1 MKKLTTTII
10 GLSLLAGSALSAQ
23 DTFASFYPEQDNDT
37 PSYLASV
44 KSDSSNSKVYQTL
57 AVATSDN
64 KVFASFYPLENS
76 DTPDYLAYNNTQ
88 TSKASTAI
96 LAASGISHC
105 SLASFYPEE
114 GLDTRIQS
122 SC

>member
-1 MKKLTTTII
+1 MKKLSTTII

-23 DTFASFYPEQDNDT
+23 DTFASFYPAENDDT

-44 KSDSSNSKVYQTL
+44 KNGSTNSSSYQSL
-57 AVATSDN
+57 AVTSSDN

>member
-23 DTFASFYPEQDNDT
+23 DTFASFYPEQDDDT

-44 KSDSSNSKVYQTL
+44 KSDSSAYQTL

-64 KVFASFYPLENS
+64 KVFASFYPLEDS

>member
-23 DTFASFYPEQDNDT
+23 DTFASFYPVENNDT
-37 PSYLASV
+37 PSYLASD
-44 KSDSSNSKVYQTL
+44 KSDITPYQTL
-57 AVATSDN
+57 AVATGDN
-64 KVFASFYPLENS
+64 KVFASFYPLENN

-88 TSKASTAI
+88 TTKASTAI
-96 LAASGISHC
+96 LTASGISHC
-105 SLASFYPEE
+105 TLASFYPEE
-114 GLDTRIQS
+114 NNDTRVQS

>member
-1 MKKLTTTII
+1 MKKLSTTII

-23 DTFASFYPEQDNDT
+23 DTFTSFYPAENDDT
-37 PSYLASV
+37 PSYLSSL
-44 KSDSSNSKVYQTL
+44 KSDSNTYQTL
-57 AVATSDN
+57 AVSTSDN
-64 KVFASFYPLENS
+64 KVFASFYPAENNDS
-76 DTPDYLAYNNTQ
+76 PDYLAYNNTQ

-96 LAASGISHC
+96 LATSGISHC

-114 GLDTRIQS
+114 GLDTRVQS